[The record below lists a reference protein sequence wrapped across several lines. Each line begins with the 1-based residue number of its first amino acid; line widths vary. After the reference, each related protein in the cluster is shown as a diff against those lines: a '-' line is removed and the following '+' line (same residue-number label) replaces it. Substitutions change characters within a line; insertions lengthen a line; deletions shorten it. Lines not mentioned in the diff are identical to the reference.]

1 MFPFHCVKNGRCVYA
16 PLSSHGKQV
25 MARVQYCPDKV
36 HADVPEQ
43 DNGPQRPGTK
53 DAERTGSIPHCFE
66 FNIMQALE
74 GRIPGLCTGQ

>member
-1 MFPFHCVKNGRCVYA
+1 MAAVYTHLC
-16 PLSSHGKQV
+16 PVTVGKSWHGFNIV
-25 MARVQYCPDKV
+25 CPDKI
-36 HADVPEQ
+36 HADVPKQ